1 MEMIRYS
8 PTTGAFYPLDIDY
21 GKALPADVIK
31 VSQADH
37 QAAMAAREI
46 GDGIKFVDGHLVI
59 TSRPPIPFADLAGP
73 FLAEVRTTRE
83 AILNRL
89 AGIGLAALVDGESG
103 VAEAIAQA
111 RRQLLDITEAPEV
124 LTAIGAENM
133 AALENAVKVRYK
145 AIAAGV
151 PLEVRNAFNKVS
163 T

>member
-8 PTTGAFYPLDIDY
+8 PSTGAFYPLDIDY
-21 GKALPADVIK
+21 GKGLPADVIE
-31 VSQADH
+31 VSLADH
-37 QAAMAAREI
+37 AAALAAREV
-46 GDGIKFVDGHLVI
+46 GASIKFADGHLVI
-59 TSRPPIPFADLAGP
+59 TPRPPIPFANLAAP

-89 AGIGLAALVDGESG
+89 AGIGLAALVDGETG
-103 VAEAIAQA
+103 IAEAIAQA

-124 LTAIGAENM
+124 LAAIGAENM
-133 AALENAVKVRYK
+133 AALEDAVKVRYK

-163 T
+163 L

>member
-1 MEMIRYS
+1 MMKTRFS
-8 PTTGAFYPLDIDY
+8 PSTGTSYPLDIKY
-21 GKALPADVIK
+21 GECMPADVIE
-31 VSQADH
+31 VLQADYE
-37 QAAMAAREI
+37 AAMLARSAGNTI
-46 GDGIKFVDGHLVI
+46 AFVNGQLVI
-59 TSRPPIPFADLAGP
+59 TPPMPLAFATLSAP

-89 AGIGLAALVDGESG
+89 AGIGLAALVDGDSE

-151 PLEVRNAFNKVS
+151 PVEVRNAFNKVS
-163 T
+163 L

>member
-1 MEMIRYS
+1 MKTRYS
-8 PTTGAFYPLDIDY
+8 PSTGTSYPLDIDY
-21 GKALPADVIK
+21 GTNLPADVIE
-31 VSQADH
+31 VLQADYE
-37 QAAMAAREI
+37 AAMLARSAGNSI
-46 GDGIKFVDGHLVI
+46 AFPKGKLVI
-59 TSRPPIPFADLAGP
+59 TPPAPVPFATLSAP

-89 AGIGLAALVDGESG
+89 AGIGLAALVDGDSG

-124 LTAIGAENM
+124 LAAIGAENKD
-133 AALENAVKVRYK
+133 ALEEAVKVRYK

-163 T
+163 L